1 MDLAM
6 APGVAVTEQYALFEP
21 RPPSREE
28 RAVVLASLPPPPE
41 PRALLLASAHKDP
54 LAHLEACPGCEEC
67 ATLRTNCARCS
78 RCAAWQGREYMRDG
92 LCSWCQI
99 RA

>member
-1 MDLAM
+1 M
-6 APGVAVTEQYALFEP
+6 TEQYGLFAP
-21 RPPSREE
+21 APPSREE
-28 RAVVLASLPPPPE
+28 RAAVLASLSPPPE
-41 PRALLLASAHKDP
+41 PRAPRIASARKDP

-67 ATLRTNCARCS
+67 AVLRTNCARCS
-78 RCAAWQGREYMRDG
+78 RCDAWQGVEFMMDG